1 MREILFRGKRT
12 DNGGWIE
19 GFYYQKP
26 NPLSQDGLPIFH
38 GISDLPPF
46 GEEVD
51 PDTVG
56 QYIGTDING
65 ARLFEGDIVKCR
77 HLWESNTAF
86 FPEFIDEA
94 KKLEEF
100 YAKKIKYA
108 YGKYI
113 DIGGF
118 GETVC
123 FYYRNYAVEHNKK
136 TGGWR
141 LRNGNVIHPIE
152 TSTLYN
158 RRAEI
163 IGNIHD
169 NPELLKGGPHDR
181 P

>member
-1 MREILFRGKRT
+1 MNREILFRAKRSS
-12 DNGGWIE
+12 DGGWVE
-19 GFYYQKP
+19 GD
-26 NPLSQDGLPIFH
+26 LLHLRGTTS
-38 GISDLPPF
+38 ISDHLLD
-46 GEEVD
+46 GVYDVD

-100 YAKKIKYA
+100 YAKEIKYA
-108 YGKYI
+108 YGKHI

-123 FYYRNYAVEHNKK
+123 FYYRNYAVEYNKK

-169 NPELLKGGPHDR
+169 NPELLKGDQI
-181 P
+181 